1 MRMNTRHRIIA
12 QMALAGCLW
21 LGACSQDNSN
31 TPGTPAEPARVE
43 SLTIEGLNDQTW
55 VYVSLE
61 QGKVVGSSPLGDEEQ
76 DDPHQQR
83 NLRYGQRRYSVG
95 DQQELQRP
103 GRGPD
108 RRIYGRHGR
117 PHHTA
122 LTFPHLTHPKKGRLP
137 VGRRPFSHAVPP
149 AGKGRSDTGRR
160 LFP

>member
-1 MRMNTRHRIIA
+1 MNTRHRIIA

-76 DDPHQQR
+76 DATWKARTDWDFALCGELIRTNSGTSGTGNGGIQ
-83 NLRYGQRRYSVG
+83 SVTNKSFNALDEAPTDG
-95 DQQELQRP
+95 YTVDTD
-103 GRGPD
+103 D
-108 RRIYGRHGR
+108 RIIRH
-117 PHHTA
+117 
-122 LTFPHLTHPKKGRLP
+122 
-137 VGRRPFSHAVPP
+137 
-149 AGKGRSDTGRR
+149 
-160 LFP
+160 